1 MADHARQCLTCARAG
16 VGASGLGDRAR
27 ALGISASELARR
39 AGCSRGTA
47 HKALSGE
54 RIGSYAKART
64 ISLVLSVPIEAVAN
78 GQEYYE
84 QAVKKAAA
92 SDAAS
97 ATG

>member
-1 MADHARQCLTCARAG
+1 MADHARRCIACARAG

-27 ALGISASELARR
+27 ALGISAIELALR

-47 HKALSGE
+47 HPALSGE
-54 RIGSYAKART
+54 RMGSYAKART
-64 ISLVLSVPIEAVAN
+64 ISLVLAVPIEAVAN

-92 SDAAS
+92 TDAAS